1 MWWQVEI
8 PTFTQHGAVGV
19 QVFTYPRH
27 EFAVSYQAKRRALAD
42 AIGEDA
48 VRHRRGA
55 GLDLTGVTVSTHQL
69 D

>member
-8 PTFTQHGAVGV
+8 PTLTQHGTGV
-19 QVFTYPRH
+19 QVFTYPQS